1 MFLIKGQVVYK
12 KLKERSNRFTTIR
25 GLVQTEESKQLIG
38 GGDDVFVG
46 DIRQPDS
53 ILPAI
58 QGIDAI
64 IILTSSTPKVLP
76 GPNSIISS
84 FGFEP
89 GASPEEVVNSLFY
102 VIDSFSL
109 VFPMINQIMPL
120 ARLITMDKKTN

>member
-1 MFLIKGQVVYK
+1 M
-12 KLKERSNRFTTIR
+12 R
-25 GLVQTEESKQLIG
+25 TEESKQIIG

-58 QGIDAI
+58 RGIDAI
-64 IILTSSTPKVLP
+64 IILTSSTPKALL
-76 GPNSIISS
+76 GPDSTTPT

-102 VIDSFSL
+102 SV
-109 VFPMINQIMPL
+109 
-120 ARLITMDKKTN
+120 